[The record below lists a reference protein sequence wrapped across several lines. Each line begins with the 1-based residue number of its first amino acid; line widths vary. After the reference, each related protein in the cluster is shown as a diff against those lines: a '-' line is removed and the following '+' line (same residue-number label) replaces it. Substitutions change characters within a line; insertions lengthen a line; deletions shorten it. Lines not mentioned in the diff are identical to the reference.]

1 MKLKLRKP
9 TSVNDWVMFYYLS
22 IITYIALAPLNVPV
36 TEKSVTGLFPD
47 QYLCE
52 TYKFQVEELIRNV
65 RTAKLTTSKCV
76 KELEV

>member
-1 MKLKLRKP
+1 
-9 TSVNDWVMFYYLS
+9 
-22 IITYIALAPLNVPV
+22 
-36 TEKSVTGLFPD
+36 VTGLFPD

-65 RTAKLTTSKCV
+65 RTAKLITSKCV